1 MPIML
6 THPDADRY
14 LSISECLDIMKM
26 PKDFQLV
33 GGVKNLNM
41 ICQNVPVTTA
51 SDMAANVKR
60 FVEDDIELVG
70 SNFAIQDNKSQ
81 TFWYESEPNTLEVFM

>member
-1 MPIML
+1 
-6 THPDADRY
+6 
-14 LSISECLDIMKM
+14 
-26 PKDFQLV
+26 
-33 GGVKNLNM
+33 M